1 MVIILLIPQVILFGE
16 LVGRSCGKCLKQP
29 EAWTITKKYDKY
41 AEQLAQIEVL
51 IRDEA
56 ERGGACTWWY
66 CENMIN
72 YERKILV
79 KRLDTITVDMDTIY
93 INWRDASK
101 E

>member
-1 MVIILLIPQVILFGE
+1 M
-16 LVGRSCGKCLKQP
+16 LKAT

-66 CENMIN
+66 CENMTDF
-72 YERKILV
+72 ERRNLV
-79 KRLDTITVDMDTIY
+79 ERLKEFGYKATAGEETIY
-93 INWRDASK
+93 INWRDVSK

>member
-1 MVIILLIPQVILFGE
+1 M
-16 LVGRSCGKCLKQP
+16 LKAT
-29 EAWTITKKYDKY
+29 EAWTITKKHDKY

-56 ERGGACTWWY
+56 ERGGAFTWWY
-66 CENMIN
+66 CENMTN

-79 KRLDTITVDMDTIY
+79 KRLEEFGYDITIGDGVIY
-93 INWRDASK
+93 INWRNASK

>member
-1 MVIILLIPQVILFGE
+1 M
-16 LVGRSCGKCLKQP
+16 LKAT

-56 ERGGACTWWY
+56 ERGGARTWWH
-66 CENMIN
+66 CKNMTD
-72 YERKILV
+72 YEREILAD
-79 KRLDTITVDMDTIY
+79 RLEEFGYATTAGDGVIY
-93 INWRDASK
+93 INWRNASK

>member
-1 MVIILLIPQVILFGE
+1 M
-16 LVGRSCGKCLKQP
+16 LKAN

-56 ERGGACTWWY
+56 ERGGACALWY
-66 CENMIN
+66 CENMTDH
-72 YERKILV
+72 ERKILA
-79 KRLDTITVDMDTIY
+79 KRLEEFGYVITAGDGVIY
-93 INWRDASK
+93 INWRNASK

>member
-1 MVIILLIPQVILFGE
+1 M
-16 LVGRSCGKCLKQP
+16 LKAT
-29 EAWTITKKYDKY
+29 EAWAITKKCDKY
-41 AEQLAQIEVL
+41 AEQLAQIEVV

-66 CENMIN
+66 CENMTD

-79 KRLDTITVDMDTIY
+79 KRLEEFGYVATASDCVIH
-93 INWRDASK
+93 INWRNASK

>member
-1 MVIILLIPQVILFGE
+1 M
-16 LVGRSCGKCLKQP
+16 LKAS

-56 ERGGACTWWY
+56 ERGGSVTWWY
-66 CENMIN
+66 CENMTD
-72 YERKILV
+72 YERKILAE
-79 KRLDTITVDMDTIY
+79 RLGEFGHITDVGDGVIY
-93 INWRDASK
+93 INWRNASK

>member
-1 MVIILLIPQVILFGE
+1 MVH
-16 LVGRSCGKCLKQP
+16 RRHGKGIKMLKAT

-56 ERGGACTWWY
+56 ERGGSATWWY
-66 CENMIN
+66 CENMTD
-72 YERKILV
+72 YERKKLAE
-79 KRLDTITVDMDTIY
+79 RLGEFGYITDIGDRVIH
-93 INWRDASK
+93 INWRNASK

>member
-1 MVIILLIPQVILFGE
+1 M
-16 LVGRSCGKCLKQP
+16 LKAT

-56 ERGGACTWWY
+56 ERGGACTWWH
-66 CENMIN
+66 CKNMTN
-72 YERKILV
+72 YEQEILAD
-79 KRLDTITVDMDTIY
+79 RLEEFGYATTAGDGVIY
-93 INWRDASK
+93 INWRNVSK

>member
-1 MVIILLIPQVILFGE
+1 M
-16 LVGRSCGKCLKQP
+16 LKAS

-41 AEQLAQIEVL
+41 GEQLAQIEVV

-56 ERGGACTWWY
+56 ERGSGCTWWH
-66 CENMIN
+66 CENMTD

-79 KRLDTITVDMDTIY
+79 KRLEEFGYAATAGDGVIY
-93 INWRDASK
+93 INWRNAGK